1 MAGIFMNETPIRTS
15 VPRPPGDGR
24 SEVRFENV
32 RFDPDL
38 TPFHELAKQMALRFG
53 YAAELSLDPRL
64 AELLRLR
71 VAQLNPC
78 PYCLILHTREAVR
91 VGIPSDVVAQLA
103 GWRESAMFSPAE
115 KVALA
120 YCEGLTVY
128 DIAGFAALHDE
139 LRRHFREQEIA
150 EIAAVVINMNV
161 WTRLKLAQ
169 GAIPAA
175 DGAPSAMDQPG

>member
-1 MAGIFMNETPIRTS
+1 MTKPSAASSAAQP
-15 VPRPPGDGR
+15 PRDPR
-24 SEVRFENV
+24 SEVRFENT

-38 TPFHELAKQMALRFG
+38 TPFHDLAKQMAARFG
-53 YAAELSLDPRL
+53 HSAELSLDPRL

-78 PYCLILHTREAVR
+78 PYCLILHSR
-91 VGIPSDVVAQLA
+91 VADRLGIPAEVVAHLA

-120 YCEGLTVY
+120 YCEGLTLY
-128 DIAGFAALHDE
+128 DIARFARLHDE
-139 LRRHFREQEIA
+139 LRTHFDEAEVA
-150 EIAAVVINMNV
+150 EIAAVIINMNV

-169 GAIPAA
+169 GAEPAA
-175 DGAPSAMDQPG
+175 DPAPSASGQPE

>member
-1 MAGIFMNETPIRTS
+1 MTKTSTPSSAGQSHRDP
-15 VPRPPGDGR
+15 R
-24 SEVRFENV
+24 SEVRFENT

-38 TPFHELAKQMALRFG
+38 TPFHDLAKQMAERFG
-53 YAAELSLDPRL
+53 HSAELSLDPRL

-71 VAQLNPC
+71 C
-78 PYCLILHTREAVR
+78 PYCLIPHSRVADRLGIPAEAV
-91 VGIPSDVVAQLA
+91 AHLA

-128 DIAGFAALHDE
+128 DIARFASLHDE
-139 LRRHFREQEIA
+139 LRTHFDEAEVA
-150 EIAAVVINMNV
+150 EIAAVIINMNV

-169 GAIPAA
+169 GAEPAA
-175 DGAPSAMDQPG
+175 DPAPSAPGQVE